1 MPQKERETGREEGRE
16 VDDVWLLNLVVVPAW
31 NPNRDTIR
39 HYSATWAQSKTN
51 KLEHDRR
58 LKSGAGRLQRVGGE
72 GRL

>member
-1 MPQKERETGREEGRE
+1 MPEKERERGGGRE
-16 VDDVWLLNLVVVPAW
+16 VDDVWLLNLAVVPAW

-58 LKSGAGRLQRVGGE
+58 PKSGAGRLQKEGGE